1 MSLNFSAIWLICFCG
16 GSLIMGLVAWS
27 CAFRHGLPI
36 LGVGAFLLWLVLF
49 TFIVLLS
56 SVMTRPAR
64 RR

>member
-1 MSLNFSAIWLICFCG
+1 
-16 GSLIMGLVAWS
+16 MGLVAWS